1 MFGNS
6 SFSRT
11 VDILHRSMDVN
22 MLRQSVIADNIA
34 NVDTPNFKRSE
45 INFETSLRQ
54 ALESEK
60 QEVFPQRLT
69 NEKHIPWHRPTD
81 YRDVR
86 PRRNLDFTT
95 STKNNGNNVD
105 IEIESMNLVNSQL
118 AYQMM
123 TENIS
128 SQFRQLNIVLR

>member
-6 SFSRT
+6 SFGRT
-11 VDILHRSMDVN
+11 TDILHRTMDVN

-60 QEVFPQRLT
+60 YEPFPQRLT
-69 NEKHIPWHRPTD
+69 HDRHIPFHRPMD

-105 IEIESMNLVNSQL
+105 IEIESMNLLNSQL

-123 TENIS
+123 TENLS
-128 SQFRQLNIVLR
+128 SQFRQVNIVLR

>member
-6 SFSRT
+6 SFGRT
-11 VDILHRSMDVN
+11 TDILHRTMDAN
-22 MLRQSVIADNIA
+22 MLRQAVVADNIA

-45 INFETSLRQ
+45 INFETSLRS

-60 QEVFPQRLT
+60 FEPFPQRLT

-81 YRDVR
+81 YRSVE
-86 PRRNLDFTT
+86 PRRNLDYTT

-105 IEIESMNLVNSQL
+105 IEVESMNLLNSQL
-118 AYQMM
+118 AYQLM
-123 TENIS
+123 TETLG
-128 SQFRQLNIVLR
+128 SQFRQVNIVLR